1 MSHLWFVENRAQAEW
16 IRDCPQ
22 EVASCDVVAQTA
34 EALQALEEFGVN
46 HVAVAEY
53 ADTRLI
59 AEQSKQLQSDC
70 LTLINEA
77 EDYILNSYDDAGTS
91 DVGYL
96 TTHIYWIYHAISS
109 LATRAHLW
117 QETIR
122 ACRPSTVSIF
132 KSISAIL
139 PNFYIIFSLI

>member
-22 EVASCDVVAQTA
+22 EVASCHVVAQTA

-59 AEQSKQLQSDC
+59 ADQSKKFQSEC
-70 LTLINEA
+70 FALINEV
-77 EDYILNSYDDAGTS
+77 EDYILSNYDDVGKSVKQTIDGGYIVSGGTRS
-91 DVGYL
+91 YGDG
-96 TTHIYWIYHAISS
+96 TWGSWKA
-109 LATRAHLW
+109 W
-117 QETIR
+117 
-122 ACRPSTVSIF
+122 
-132 KSISAIL
+132 
-139 PNFYIIFSLI
+139 LIKTDSEGNVEE